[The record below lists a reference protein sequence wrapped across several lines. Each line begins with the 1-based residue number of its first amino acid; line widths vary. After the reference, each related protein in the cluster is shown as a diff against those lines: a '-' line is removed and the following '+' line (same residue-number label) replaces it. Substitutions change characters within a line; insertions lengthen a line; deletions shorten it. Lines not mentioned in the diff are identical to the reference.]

1 METEDR
7 SGVEDVREF
16 RLEGVGLMFAGGL
29 LIVLLVASF
38 YLGRWYERQ
47 TGYAGQMGIT
57 MEGQSDALANVVE
70 SEADIDG
77 KSDFFDEATGGQ
89 KELEPA
95 RELPSAEA
103 ATPPHAAAEQQAS
116 EGIFYVQVMAGRD
129 RASIEKVIEELR
141 SKGYSARLFS
151 EREGAGSLFKVRVG
165 GYGER
170 GEADQAAEKLRQQG
184 YSGAWVTTVE

>member
-1 METEDR
+1 METDDR
-7 SGVEDVREF
+7 RGEEDVREF
-16 RLEGVGLMFAGGL
+16 RLEGVGLMFVGGL

-47 TGYAGQMGIT
+47 TGYPGQAGIT

-70 SEADIDG
+70 PEADIDG

-89 KELEPA
+89 KELEPT
-95 RELPSAEA
+95 RELSNAKA
-103 ATPPHAAAEQQAS
+103 ATPAPAAEQPVT
-116 EGIFYVQVMAGRD
+116 EGAFYVQVMAGRD
-129 RASIEKVIEELR
+129 RASIEKVIDELR
-141 SKGYSARLFS
+141 GKGYSARLFS

-165 GYGER
+165 GYGDR